1 VATAKEIG
9 GLAVLSLLVMIPI
22 VLPFWAPASSTEITA
37 VRWEPDLHA
46 VQVFLDSWPGGW
58 DGWKVLV
65 NGQSIPMEG
74 GTGRPV
80 IRPNAPLRQPPTGLI
95 IGTLPWVTGL
105 DEVDFPC
112 CGTIQLCIP
121 GHGLTNAFQFNLTDL
136 GCKTASDVNC
146 PSEWTIHEGDLVIRG
161 GETRVIENE
170 KFFQK
175 GNVYVQDKG
184 TLIIRDTEFMMARGD
199 VPTVHVYFFVDP
211 GGKLI
216 IEKSRVYPP
225 AGGTEAGLVC
235 VMNRGEVQLTDSQ
248 TMIHYFDMSEGAK
261 FTMVNSEM
269 VNPIGGLLQITGGNT
284 RVVNST
290 IGALGLFVP
299 AGARLTVDGL
309 HSGVYLESW
318 SVRDLIR
325 GVNYDLML
333 EKTTILKDDLSG
345 ELKHGPYERGWIF
358 FLDPNCHARISNS
371 ELRKVFIEIQG
382 GSAEFRDLK
391 VGLPT
396 SLAYRDIVLRD
407 VVVMG
412 QWPFTVD
419 NAQLTI
425 TNSNYLF
432 LQPSGFSTVRLV
444 NSHVVE
450 LIPRDFFGSLICD
463 AARWTTAGEIIG
475 GMPYHSGANRF
486 TIKGSLQT
494 DRSLRQSLQWKGA
507 EVTREYEVVV
517 TNMAGQP
524 VKGATVK
531 VGDMTY
537 NTDHEGKARF
547 SLVFNE
553 TNYNID
559 TTLESLW
566 EGRPIIQRDIDFFTE
581 TPITIRVELEEGP

>member
-1 VATAKEIG
+1 
-9 GLAVLSLLVMIPI
+9 
-22 VLPFWAPASSTEITA
+22 
-37 VRWEPDLHA
+37 
-46 VQVFLDSWPGGW
+46 
-58 DGWKVLV
+58 
-65 NGQSIPMEG
+65 
-74 GTGRPV
+74 
-80 IRPNAPLRQPPTGLI
+80 
-95 IGTLPWVTGL
+95 
-105 DEVDFPC
+105 
-112 CGTIQLCIP
+112 
-121 GHGLTNAFQFNLTDL
+121 
-136 GCKTASDVNC
+136 
-146 PSEWTIHEGDLVIRG
+146 
-161 GETRVIENE
+161 
-170 KFFQK
+170 
-175 GNVYVQDKG
+175 
-184 TLIIRDTEFMMARGD
+184 MARGD

-412 QWPFTVD
+412 QW
-419 NAQLTI
+419 
-425 TNSNYLF
+425 
-432 LQPSGFSTVRLV
+432 
-444 NSHVVE
+444 
-450 LIPRDFFGSLICD
+450 
-463 AARWTTAGEIIG
+463 
-475 GMPYHSGANRF
+475 
-486 TIKGSLQT
+486 
-494 DRSLRQSLQWKGA
+494 
-507 EVTREYEVVV
+507 
-517 TNMAGQP
+517 
-524 VKGATVK
+524 
-531 VGDMTY
+531 
-537 NTDHEGKARF
+537 
-547 SLVFNE
+547 
-553 TNYNID
+553 
-559 TTLESLW
+559 
-566 EGRPIIQRDIDFFTE
+566 
-581 TPITIRVELEEGP
+581 